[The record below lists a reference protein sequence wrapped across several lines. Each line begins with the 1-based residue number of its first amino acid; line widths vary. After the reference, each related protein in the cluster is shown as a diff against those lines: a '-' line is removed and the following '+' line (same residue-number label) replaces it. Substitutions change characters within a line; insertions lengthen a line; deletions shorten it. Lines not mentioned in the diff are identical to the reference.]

1 MRTRLS
7 PCSGLATLAP
17 AYDRRVTDERG
28 AVDLDTVREGL
39 EAAVDAANEAI
50 LSVVGQET
58 MRIGHKP
65 GEGPVT
71 EADHAADDVLHERL
85 MPLIEG
91 AHWISEESRQE
102 APLIHGE
109 PTWVVDPL
117 DGTREF
123 IRVLPEYG
131 VSVGLF
137 VGDQL
142 VLGAVGLPV
151 HTPERGSVISGLV
164 DGDRREARQD
174 GERLP
179 ALEPREEVRQVVV
192 SRHDYEWRELH
203 YQIPYETYPC
213 GSAAVKLVHAA
224 IARADVYFST
234 GPRSVWDVA
243 GGVAILEAVGG
254 SLLMLNGQPLELSP
268 QQISIPAYVAG
279 IEGSCLTLLRRLGAP
294 LH

>member
-1 MRTRLS
+1 
-7 PCSGLATLAP
+7 
-17 AYDRRVTDERG
+17 VTDESTSL
-28 AVDLDTVREGL
+28 DLDAVRDGL

-50 LSVVGQET
+50 REVVSRDS
-58 MRIGHKP
+58 MRVGHKP

-91 AHWISEESRQE
+91 AHWLSEESKQE

-123 IRVLPEYG
+123 LRGLPEFG

-137 VGDQL
+137 VGDEL
-142 VLGAVGLPV
+142 VLGAVGLPELHDEHGV
-151 HTPERGSVISGLV
+151 VLSGLV
-164 DGDRREARQD
+164 DGERREARRD
-174 GERLP
+174 GEALA
-179 ALEPREEVRQVVV
+179 ALEPREEVRRVVV
-192 SRHDYEWRELH
+192 SRHDYEWRELQ

-224 IARADVYFST
+224 TEQADVYFST

-243 GGVAILEAVGG
+243 GGVPILEAVGG
-254 SLLMLNGQPLELSP
+254 SLLMINGEPLTLSP
-268 QQISIPAYVAG
+268 QQISIPPYVAG
-279 IEGSCLTLLRRLGAP
+279 IEGSCLTLLRRLAP
-294 LH
+294 KLR

>member
-1 MRTRLS
+1 M
-7 PCSGLATLAP
+7 
-17 AYDRRVTDERG
+17 TDEAAG
-28 AVDLDTVREGL
+28 ECDPIPLDLDAIRDGL
-39 EAAVDAANEAI
+39 EAAVEAASEAI
-50 LSVVGQET
+50 DSVVRQVT
-58 MRIGHKP
+58 MRVGHKP

-91 AHWISEESRQE
+91 AQWLSEESKQV
-102 APLIHGE
+102 APLIHGA

-123 IRVLPEYG
+123 LRGLPEYG

-142 VLGAVGLPV
+142 VLGAVGLPSDGDE
-151 HTPERGSVISGLV
+151 PGPVISGLV
-164 DGDRREARQD
+164 NGERREARQD

-179 ALEPREEVRQVVV
+179 ALEAREDIRQVVV
-192 SRHDYEWRELH
+192 SRHDYEWRQLQH
-203 YQIPYETYPC
+203 QIPFDTYPC

-224 IARADVYFST
+224 ISRADVYFST

-243 GGVAILEAVGG
+243 GGVAVLEAVGG
-254 SLLMLNGQPLELSP
+254 VLLMINGEPLELSP
-268 QQISIPAYVAG
+268 QQIQIPAYVAG
-279 IEGSCLTLLRRLGAP
+279 VEGSCLTLLRRLAP
-294 LH
+294 QLR